1 LFALASLAKRRVL
14 WRRILHPAYVTCQRE
29 ISMIAKLAYKR
40 VTAFA
45 LAIGA
50 ALAVTACAGADKL
63 PPTQVGEVNE
73 SPAYRIGPGD
83 VVNIFVWRNPEL
95 TTTVPVRPDGRISV
109 PLLEDLEAAGKTP
122 SELGRE
128 MERELGVFIQNPL
141 VTVIVTNFVGT
152 FEQQIRVVGQAQ
164 QPRSIPY
171 RANMTLLDVMIAV
184 GGLTPFADGNRASL
198 VRTVDGDQQQFRVR
212 LDDLLRGGEIT
223 ANAAVLPGDVVIIPE
238 TFF

>member
-1 LFALASLAKRRVL
+1 MHEA
-14 WRRILHPAYVTCQRE
+14 
-29 ISMIAKLAYKR
+29 
-40 VTAFA
+40 
-45 LAIGA
+45 
-50 ALAVTACAGADKL
+50 
-63 PPTQVGEVNE
+63 
-73 SPAYRIGPGD
+73 PAYRIGPGD
-83 VVNIFVWRNPEL
+83 VVNIFVWRTPEL

-109 PLLEDLEAAGKTP
+109 PLLEDLQAAGKTP

-164 QPRSIPY
+164 QPRAIPY

-184 GGLTPFADGNRASL
+184 GGLTAFADGNNASL
-198 VRTVDGDQQQFRVR
+198 VRTVDGNQQQFRVR

>member
-1 LFALASLAKRRVL
+1 MIMKFAHKRFF
-14 WRRILHPAYVTCQRE
+14 
-29 ISMIAKLAYKR
+29 
-40 VTAFA
+40 AFA
-45 LAIGA
+45 LVVGA
-50 ALAVTACAGADKL
+50 ALAVTACAGRDSL
-63 PPTQVGEVNE
+63 PPALAGEMHE
-73 SPAYRIGPGD
+73 APAYRIGPGD
-83 VVNIFVWRNPEL
+83 IVNIFVWRNPEL

-109 PLLEDLEAAGKTP
+109 PLLEDLAAAGKTP

-128 MERELGVFIQNPL
+128 MEKELGVFIQNPL
-141 VTVIVTNFVGT
+141 VTVIVTNFVGM

-164 QPRSIPY
+164 QPRSIPF

-198 VRTVDGDQQQFRVR
+198 VRTVDGQQQQYRVR
-212 LDDLLRGGEIT
+212 LDDLLRGGEFA